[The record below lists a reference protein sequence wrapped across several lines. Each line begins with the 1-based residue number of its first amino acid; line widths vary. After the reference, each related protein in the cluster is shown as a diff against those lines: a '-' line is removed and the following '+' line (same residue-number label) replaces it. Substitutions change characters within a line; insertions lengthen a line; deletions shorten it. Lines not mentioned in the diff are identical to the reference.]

1 MVKLKAYNFLCI
13 WDTESLS
20 YLTDRWQRTK
30 INLSFSDWKELLQGV
45 PQGSVLG
52 PSLFNIYL
60 NDLFYI
66 LKDVD
71 VCNFADDTT
80 PFVCDIS
87 LQSVINKL
95 EKHSD
100 VAISWFE
107 YNYMKLNTDKC
118 HLLVSG
124 HNNEEIWI
132 KIGNNYIQDSKEVYL
147 LGVTI
152 DNDLKFDK
160 HISNLCLKANRKL
173 SALRRM
179 GRYLSFEKKRILY
192 KSFVESQFNIVL

>member
-1 MVKLKAYNFLCI
+1 
-13 WDTESLS
+13 
-20 YLTDRWQRTK
+20 
-30 INLSFSDWKELLQGV
+30 
-45 PQGSVLG
+45 
-52 PSLFNIYL
+52 
-60 NDLFYI
+60 
-66 LKDVD
+66 
-71 VCNFADDTT
+71 
-80 PFVCDIS
+80 
-87 LQSVINKL
+87 
-95 EKHSD
+95 
-100 VAISWFE
+100 
-107 YNYMKLNTDKC
+107 MKLNTDKC

-192 KSFVESQFNIVL
+192 KSFVESQFKYCPLVWMFHSRTSNAKINRLHEKSIKTGV